1 MAKVSAPE
9 LKKYIGRKIMLNIN
23 GNRKVIGI
31 LKGYDIYMNVV
42 VQNALE
48 VISNDTNS
56 GVQNTVK
63 MGKET
68 IIRGNSIISLE
79 ALENI

>member
-1 MAKVSAPE
+1 MAKVSTPE
-9 LKKYIGRKIMLNIN
+9 LQKYIGRKIMLNIN
-23 GNRKVIGI
+23 GNRKVVGI

-48 VISNDTNS
+48 VITSDTN
-56 GVQNTVK
+56 GGEPNTVK